1 MALIKGSV
9 MLLKEFLQVLPR
21 RFKSRWLWMGT
32 LCIGLMGASVGHAA
46 TEKEAMV
53 SERERV
59 ANTITR
65 PYKAEYELSR
75 RGRSHGS
82 AGRELSRSEKDGS
95 QQWRYE
101 TFSRASLF
109 ILSDRRFND
118 TYFRL
123 QAGQVQPLSFEYE
136 RRGTGSNRHYSVIF
150 DRENSTLRPA
160 NGDPVEAEWRDDLLD
175 ANAVLHQ
182 LQIDV
187 ALGQSD
193 TFEYHLIDDDG
204 SLATYEFA
212 VDKRERIVINNEH
225 IETVRVSRVRD
236 HDRRQTYFW
245 FAPEWNYT
253 LVRMQQIEGERE
265 AALISLKSL
274 TFYD

>member
-1 MALIKGSV
+1 M
-9 MLLKEFLQVLPR
+9 LPR
-21 RFKSRWLWMGT
+21 RFTSRWLWIGT
-32 LCIGLMGASVGHAA
+32 LCVGLISASMGHVTAEES
-46 TEKEAMV
+46 AMV

-59 ANTITR
+59 ASTITR

-82 AGRELSRSEKDGS
+82 AGRELSKTEKNGS
-95 QQWRYE
+95 PQWRYE

-109 ILSDRRFND
+109 ILSDRRFNE

-123 QAGQVQPLSFEYE
+123 HEGQVQPLSFEYE

-150 DRENSTLRPA
+150 DRENATLRPT
-160 NGDPVEAEWRDDLLD
+160 NGDPVAAEWRDDLLD

-187 ALGQSD
+187 ALGKAE

-204 SLATYEFA
+204 SLTTYEFA
-212 VDKRERIVINNEH
+212 VDKRERIVVNNEQV
-225 IETVRVSRVRD
+225 ETVRVSRVRD
-236 HDRRQTYFW
+236 HDRRETYFW

-253 LVRMQQIEGERE
+253 LVRMQQIEGGRE